1 MSETSELTGPLL
13 KIYKEAGAMAYR
25 MQCGRLRVRGGW
37 MVFAEEGTADLLVF
51 PRHGGVVWVETK
63 DPTGK
68 TAKERAEAQARFRE
82 KVEAMHHR
90 YIRATTIDEGMEAL
104 R

>member
-37 MVFAEEGTADLLVF
+37 MVFAEIGRASCRERVLRLV
-51 PRHGGVVWVETK
+51 
-63 DPTGK
+63 
-68 TAKERAEAQARFRE
+68 
-82 KVEAMHHR
+82 
-90 YIRATTIDEGMEAL
+90 
-104 R
+104 